1 MVTIWYT
8 LVPLATIALAT
19 IGFHGYHWVLLDTI
33 GYLLV
38 PFGTIPYSSLPFATI
53 FTLTLLNVKP
63 PGDNVNRPGGN
74 VNRPGDNVIP
84 PWINAVDCN
93 RHLKS
98 SRILVA

>member
-1 MVTIWYT
+1 M
-8 LVPLATIALAT
+8 AT
-19 IGFHGYHWVLLDTI
+19 IGNLGLPIATICYHGYRWVPLDTI

-38 PFGTIPYSSLPFATI
+38 PFGTIPYHLLLFATI

-84 PWINAVDCN
+84 PWINALDCT
-93 RHLKS
+93 RDG
-98 SRILVA
+98 R